1 MVAAMERLK
10 DLFPGTGRTGTGENG
25 WGMNTGLRALFRK
38 EMADHIRSR
47 RFLLILALVAVS
59 GFASLYGAL
68 ESISGAGE
76 GEFLFLQLFTASGSS
91 IPSFASFIA
100 LLGPFVGLT
109 LGFDAINS
117 ERSGGTLNRLLS
129 QPIYRDSVINGK
141 FLAGAVIIFTM
152 VLVMGGLAGAM
163 GLLVIGVPPSLEEVG
178 RILVFL
184 LFTGVYICFWLGLS
198 ILFSVLC
205 RHAATSA
212 LAVIACWLFFTIFL
226 SMLAGIVAAALF
238 PVNGGWDGLLNLMDN
253 YRCELYLNRFSPYY
267 LYGEAVTTILNPGVR
282 TIGIV
287 TNAQLD
293 GAVAGY
299 LPFGQSLLLVWP
311 HLTGMCAM
319 TLAAFVLSYVKFMR
333 QEIRSS

>member
-10 DLFPGTGRTGTGENG
+10 GLFPEIAKREGERKKNV
-25 WGMNTGLRALFRK
+25 GLWALFHK

-47 RFLLILALVAVS
+47 RFLLILGLVAVS

-68 ESISGAGE
+68 GSISGTAADNDFV
-76 GEFLFLQLFTASGSS
+76 FLKLFTASGSS
-91 IPSFASFIA
+91 IPSFVSFIA
-100 LLGPFVGLT
+100 MLGPFVGLA

-117 ERSGGTLNRLLS
+117 EKSGGTLNRLLS

-141 FLAGAVIIFTM
+141 FLAGAAIIFTM
-152 VLVMGGLAGAM
+152 VFAMGGLVAAL
-163 GLLVIGVPPSLEEVG
+163 GLIASGIPPSLKEVG

-226 SMLAGIVAAALF
+226 SLLAGIIAAALF
-238 PVNGGWDGLLNLMDN
+238 PMDGMQAIFNLMDN
-253 YRCELYLNRFSPYY
+253 YRCELYLNRLSPYY

-282 TIGIV
+282 TIGLV

-311 HLTGMCAM
+311 HLTGMCAA
-319 TLAAFVLSYVKFMR
+319 TLAAFALSYVKFMR
-333 QEIRSS
+333 QEIRSN